1 MFDTTDEL
9 VQQIQ
14 LGKDPHLEL
23 KKVNFNGDSVLS
35 PNNRSMA
42 DEISAMANS
51 SGGVLVL
58 GVEDKTK
65 FITGSRWK
73 S

>member
-65 FITGSRWK
+65 FITPSVN
-73 S
+73 